1 MDRRRFIK
9 ISALT
14 GTSATL
20 ASCGNP
26 EYHLIRFA
34 PEDRLVPGIEVWKP
48 SICPLCPA
56 GCGLTVR
63 VMEGDAEV
71 MREGKRGVTKMGL
84 AKKLE
89 GDPQHPVNQGKLCT
103 RGLAAIEIT
112 YHPDRVGHPLKRAGA
127 RGDGKFEEISWEQ
140 ALSDLIAKLDA
151 LAASNNQKALTIL
164 MARRNGMRQ
173 ALMTQ
178 FADQFGAPGPIA
190 FEFFDD
196 DVVRRAN
203 RLSFGR
209 EQLPT
214 LDLAESKYVISFGAD
229 FLGTWNSPVSQNVG
243 YGHMRQGRPG
253 DRGKF
258 VQVEYR
264 MSQTGAN
271 ADEWLPVKPGTEGV
285 LALGL
290 AHVIMK
296 CGERQ
301 PADAGR
307 AGLLIEGWMDG
318 LSRYTPEEVEKKT
331 GAAAKRVERL
341 ANEFAQQTPA
351 IAIAAGAAA
360 AHTNG
365 LFNAVAVNALTA
377 LVGSVEIP
385 GGIYFTA
392 NSESGT
398 NFAKYSEIG
407 VRPQTQILLVDGA
420 NPVFA
425 SPHAW
430 AVKDALMKIPY
441 IVSFGNFI
449 DETSVLSDLIL
460 PDHSFLESWVHAAP
474 ESGAKVAVS
483 TVAPPVMQPLHDTRS
498 TPDVLLEV
506 SRKIS
511 KPLNL
516 PWQKFEDM
524 LKAAPTVGAL
534 GEAQARQ
541 RAALRGEAQARQR
554 AALRNERPGR
564 SAERKR
570 DSAQP
575 QDAERKRD
583 SAQPQDAERK
593 RDSAQPQETT
603 APTVKYTEPEFDGDP
618 NQYGF
623 LLLPYPSIAFLDG
636 SLAHLPLLQELPDPM
651 TSGMWSSWV
660 EINTQT
666 AERLGIRQG
675 DLVEITSSQGSIQ
688 MAAFLSPGVAPD
700 VIAIPV
706 GQGHENYTRYAT
718 DRGQNPIR
726 ILAPMKELNT
736 GALAWAATKVR
747 IAKVANSDG
756 RLVLFAGS
764 LREYP
769 EEKVHR

>member
-1 MDRRRFIK
+1 M
-9 ISALT
+9 
-14 GTSATL
+14 
-20 ASCGNP
+20 
-26 EYHLIRFA
+26 
-34 PEDRLVPGIEVWKP
+34 
-48 SICPLCPA
+48 
-56 GCGLTVR
+56 
-63 VMEGDAEV
+63 
-71 MREGKRGVTKMGL
+71 
-84 AKKLE
+84 
-89 GDPQHPVNQGKLCT
+89 
-103 RGLAAIEIT
+103 
-112 YHPDRVGHPLKRAGA
+112 
-127 RGDGKFEEISWEQ
+127 
-140 ALSDLIAKLDA
+140 
-151 LAASNNQKALTIL
+151 
-164 MARRNGMRQ
+164 
-173 ALMTQ
+173 
-178 FADQFGAPGPIA
+178 
-190 FEFFDD
+190 
-196 DVVRRAN
+196 
-203 RLSFGR
+203 
-209 EQLPT
+209 
-214 LDLAESKYVISFGAD
+214 
-229 FLGTWNSPVSQNVG
+229 
-243 YGHMRQGRPG
+243 
-253 DRGKF
+253 
-258 VQVEYR
+258 
-264 MSQTGAN
+264 
-271 ADEWLPVKPGTEGV
+271 
-285 LALGL
+285 
-290 AHVIMK
+290 
-296 CGERQ
+296 
-301 PADAGR
+301 
-307 AGLLIEGWMDG
+307 
-318 LSRYTPEEVEKKT
+318 
-331 GAAAKRVERL
+331 
-341 ANEFAQQTPA
+341 
-351 IAIAAGAAA
+351 
-360 AHTNG
+360 
-365 LFNAVAVNALTA
+365 
-377 LVGSVEIP
+377 GSVEIP

-398 NFAKYSEIG
+398 NLAKYSEIG
-407 VRPQTQILLVDGA
+407 VTPQTQILLVDGA

-430 AVKDALMKIPY
+430 AVKDAMMKIPY

-498 TPDVLLEV
+498 TPDVLLEG

-524 LKAAPTVGAL
+524 LKAAPTTIMSRDV
-534 GEAQARQ
+534 
-541 RAALRGEAQARQR
+541 
-554 AALRNERPGR
+554 GR

-575 QDAERKRD
+575 QEI
-583 SAQPQDAERK
+583 SAPA
-593 RDSAQPQETT
+593 
-603 APTVKYTEPEFDGDP
+603 VKYAEPEFDGDP

-688 MAAFLSPGVAPD
+688 MAAFPSPGVAPD

-736 GALAWAATKVR
+736 GVLAWAATKVR
-747 IAKVANSDG
+747 ITKVSNSDG

>member
-26 EYHLIRFA
+26 EYHLIRFV
-34 PEDRLVPGIEVWKP
+34 PEDRLVPGIAVWKP

-71 MREGKRGVTKMGL
+71 IREGKLGITKMGL

-89 GDPQHPVNQGKLCT
+89 GDPQHPINQGKLCT
-103 RGLAAIEIT
+103 RGQAAIEIT

-127 RGDGKFEEISWEQ
+127 RGDGKFQEISWEQ
-140 ALSDLIAKLDA
+140 ALSEFIAKLDG
-151 LAASNNQKALTIL
+151 LTASNNEKALTIL
-164 MARRNGMRQ
+164 MARRRGMRQ
-173 ALMTQ
+173 ELFSR
-178 FADQFGAPGPIA
+178 FANQFGAPAPIA
-190 FEFFDD
+190 FEFFGD

-203 RLSFGR
+203 GLSFGR

-290 AHVIMK
+290 AHVIMN
-296 CGERQ
+296 CGERK

-307 AGLLIEGWMDG
+307 AGLLIEGWMGG
-318 LSRYTPEEVEKKT
+318 LSDYSPEEVEKKT
-331 GAAAKRVERL
+331 GVAAKRIERL
-341 ANEFAQQTPA
+341 AREFAEQKPA
-351 IAIAAGAAA
+351 IAIAAGAAVA
-360 AHTNG
+360 QTNG

-377 LVGSVEIP
+377 LVGSVETP

-392 NSESGT
+392 NSGSDSSL
-398 NFAKYSEIG
+398 AKHSEIS
-407 VRPQTQILLVDGA
+407 VRPETQILLVDGV

-425 SPHAW
+425 SPGAW
-430 AVKDALMKIPY
+430 GVKEALTKVPC

-474 ESGAKVAVS
+474 ESGVKTAVS
-483 TVAPPVMQPLHDTRS
+483 TVAPPVMQKLHDTRS
-498 TPDVLLEV
+498 TADVLLEV
-506 SRKIS
+506 SRKIN

-524 LKAAPTVGAL
+524 LKAPVGAL
-534 GEAQARQ
+534 
-541 RAALRGEAQARQR
+541 GEAQARQR

-564 SAERKR
+564 A
-570 DSAQP
+570 
-575 QDAERKRD
+575 
-583 SAQPQDAERK
+583 AERK
-593 RDSAQPQETT
+593 RDSAQPQEKT

-618 NQYGF
+618 SQYGF

-675 DLVEITSSQGSIQ
+675 DLVEITSSQGSIRV
-688 MAAFLSPGVAPD
+688 AAFPSPGVAPD
-700 VIAIPV
+700 VVAIPV

-747 IAKVANSDG
+747 MAKVADNDG

-769 EEKVHR
+769 GEKVHR

>member
-71 MREGKRGVTKMGL
+71 MRERKRGVTKMGL

-190 FEFFDD
+190 FEFFGD

-296 CGERQ
+296 CGERK

-318 LSRYTPEEVEKKT
+318 LSGYTPEEVEKKT

-498 TPDVLLEV
+498 TPDVFLEV

-524 LKAAPTVGAL
+524 LKPAPTVGAL

-541 RAALRGEAQARQR
+541 RAALR
-554 AALRNERPGR
+554 NERPGR
-564 SAERKR
+564 S
-570 DSAQP
+570 
-575 QDAERKRD
+575 AERKRD

-688 MAAFLSPGVAPD
+688 MAAFPSPGVAPD

>member
-1 MDRRRFIK
+1 
-9 ISALT
+9 
-14 GTSATL
+14 
-20 ASCGNP
+20 
-26 EYHLIRFA
+26 
-34 PEDRLVPGIEVWKP
+34 
-48 SICPLCPA
+48 
-56 GCGLTVR
+56 
-63 VMEGDAEV
+63 
-71 MREGKRGVTKMGL
+71 
-84 AKKLE
+84 
-89 GDPQHPVNQGKLCT
+89 
-103 RGLAAIEIT
+103 
-112 YHPDRVGHPLKRAGA
+112 
-127 RGDGKFEEISWEQ
+127 
-140 ALSDLIAKLDA
+140 
-151 LAASNNQKALTIL
+151 
-164 MARRNGMRQ
+164 
-173 ALMTQ
+173 
-178 FADQFGAPGPIA
+178 
-190 FEFFDD
+190 
-196 DVVRRAN
+196 
-203 RLSFGR
+203 
-209 EQLPT
+209 
-214 LDLAESKYVISFGAD
+214 
-229 FLGTWNSPVSQNVG
+229 
-243 YGHMRQGRPG
+243 
-253 DRGKF
+253 
-258 VQVEYR
+258 
-264 MSQTGAN
+264 
-271 ADEWLPVKPGTEGV
+271 
-285 LALGL
+285 
-290 AHVIMK
+290 
-296 CGERQ
+296 
-301 PADAGR
+301 
-307 AGLLIEGWMDG
+307 
-318 LSRYTPEEVEKKT
+318 
-331 GAAAKRVERL
+331 
-341 ANEFAQQTPA
+341 
-351 IAIAAGAAA
+351 
-360 AHTNG
+360 
-365 LFNAVAVNALTA
+365 
-377 LVGSVEIP
+377 
-385 GGIYFTA
+385 
-392 NSESGT
+392 
-398 NFAKYSEIG
+398 
-407 VRPQTQILLVDGA
+407 LVDGA

-534 GEAQARQ
+534 
-541 RAALRGEAQARQR
+541 GEAQARQR

-688 MAAFLSPGVAPD
+688 MAAFPSPGVAPD